1 MNSHVIPCD
10 FWCDFRIFRVISVIF
25 QDLCDF
31 RVIFVFFQDFRD
43 VSAIS
48 MRFPGEFRVNSV

>member
-1 MNSHVIPCD
+1 VRFPTE
-10 FWCDFRIFRVISVIF
+10 
-25 QDLCDF
+25 F

-48 MRFPGEFRVNSV
+48 MRVPGEFRANSV